1 MMMPL
6 IFLVLGLALL
16 TAGAEG
22 LVRSGSSLALRM
34 GVTPLVIGLTIV
46 ALGTSSPE
54 LVVSVDAAYKGSSAL
69 AIGNIVGSNI
79 SNTALILGAAALIY
93 PLRAKGQVVRREMP
107 VMIAI
112 SGVLWLLVLDGELGR
127 LDGVFL
133 FVLSIL
139 YTIFVY
145 YMARKGGKKEVEEE
159 YAEAVDKPTKNV
171 GIDFLLLIGGVLML
185 VAGAKLLVDGAVAI
199 ARLLEISEVVIGL
212 SIVAVGTS
220 LPELATSTVAAYK
233 KEPDMAL
240 GNAIGSNISNIALV
254 LGVTAMINPISA
266 ADIRTLDLAV
276 MMGVGIFLWALL
288 GLRFVLDRLEGFILL
303 VVYSLYI
310 YTLYP

>member
-1 MMMPL
+1 MLMPL
-6 IFLVLGLALL
+6 IFLVVGLVLL

-34 GVTPLVIGLTIV
+34 GVTPLVVGLTIV

-54 LVVSVDAAYKGSSAL
+54 LVVSVDAAYQGSSAL

-93 PLRAKGQVVRREMP
+93 PLKAKGQVVRREMP

-112 SGVLWLLVLDGELGR
+112 SGILWLLVLDGELGR

-133 FVLSIL
+133 FVLAIL

-145 YMARKGGKKEVEEE
+145 YMARKGGRKEVEEE
-159 YAEAVDKPTKNV
+159 FAEAVDKPTKNV
-171 GIDFLLLIGGVLML
+171 WIDLLLLTGGILML

-199 ARLLEISEVVIGL
+199 ARILEISEVVIGL

-266 ADIRTLDLAV
+266 GDIRTLDLAV

-303 VVYSLYI
+303 VVYALYI